1 MQCLALK
8 SLLCWESNL
17 GPLAFCAGM
26 LTTTPQDRAIEIK
39 HANGPHSGM
48 QLNNIWLLKTNDI
61 NMENIMVGFAS
72 LQGQPPRPATV
83 MMQ

>member
-1 MQCLALK
+1 MYLGTCSQPRQGKLLFDFDHQFKKASQERKREEDHAMLALK
-8 SLLCWESNL
+8 SLLCRESNP

-48 QLNNIWLLKTNDI
+48 
-61 NMENIMVGFAS
+61 
-72 LQGQPPRPATV
+72 
-83 MMQ
+83 